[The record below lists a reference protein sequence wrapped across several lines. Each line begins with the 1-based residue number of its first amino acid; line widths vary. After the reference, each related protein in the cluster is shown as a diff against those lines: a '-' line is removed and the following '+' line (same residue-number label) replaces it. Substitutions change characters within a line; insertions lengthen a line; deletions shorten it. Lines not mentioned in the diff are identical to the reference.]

1 MLLTLSDTFHRYSI
15 YKPADTMIIVFA
27 TASASTAH
35 IDVDEARNLLLIKY
49 VHKKLKIIMTETMAN
64 VLR

>member
-15 YKPADTMIIVFA
+15 NKPVDTMIIVFT
-27 TASASTAH
+27 TASASTVH
-35 IDVDEARNLLLIKY
+35 IEADEARILLLIKY
-49 VHKKLKIIMTETMAN
+49 VHNMFKTIMTETMAN